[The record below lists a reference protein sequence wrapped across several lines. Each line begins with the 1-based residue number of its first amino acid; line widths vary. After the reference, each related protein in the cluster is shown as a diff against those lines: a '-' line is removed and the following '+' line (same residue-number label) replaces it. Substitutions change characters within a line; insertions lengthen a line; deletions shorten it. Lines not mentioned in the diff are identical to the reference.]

1 MRASAAL
8 PDTRISTAPPLW
20 RAPRSRWTPH
30 LRSLNQPGCRAR
42 AATPPRR
49 YSESCYSR
57 FSARERATRD
67 ALLQVRLNVLQLLV
81 PEGKTPAVVT
91 AMSAAVQPSLS
102 VIALPART
110 AIIDSITAAH
120 TTHLPMTFK
129 DMGGSEVRSAFDTR
143 WLRL

>member
-1 MRASAAL
+1 
-8 PDTRISTAPPLW
+8 
-20 RAPRSRWTPH
+20 
-30 LRSLNQPGCRAR
+30 
-42 AATPPRR
+42 
-49 YSESCYSR
+49 
-57 FSARERATRD
+57 
-67 ALLQVRLNVLQLLV
+67 VLQLLV

-120 TTHLPMTFK
+120 TTHLSMTFK
-129 DMGGSEVRSAFDTR
+129 DMGGSEVRSAFGTR